1 MIPMKAFIKYLAVF
15 LLPPLFLF
23 VSRSDLLA
31 QQRSVKTPPSEQ
43 PGMFLRAAT
52 SSARAEALLDP
63 LSPEWNKMPSQRV
76 ALNRTPRLYDTE
88 APSEP
93 EISFVDIRLAR
104 AEGKLLVQMVWHDPS
119 LDAAQ
124 IAKLPS
130 APAEGRP
137 HKELTEATDRF
148 FDSAAV
154 MHRVRLPEND
164 VWPSLQMGDAADPVT
179 IYFWNAARGAA
190 RMQAEGR
197 GTTKRTGETFPAQA
211 VYRDASWR
219 LSMELGDVPAGM
231 PLAFA
236 IWNGSQ
242 QDRDGRKYFTT
253 WLKLE

>member
-1 MIPMKAFIKYLAVF
+1 MIPMKAFPRSLAGF
-15 LLPPLFLF
+15 LLPLLF
-23 VSRSDLLA
+23 VAANSFDVLA
-31 QQRSVKTPPSEQ
+31 QKKSVKAAPSEQ
-43 PGMFLRAAT
+43 PGMSLRAAT

-63 LSPEWNKMPSQRV
+63 VSPEWSKLPSQRV

-88 APSEP
+88 APSEL
-93 EISFVDIRLAR
+93 EIPYVDIRLAR
-104 AEGKLLVQMVWHDPS
+104 AEGKLLVLMIWR
-119 LDAAQ
+119 DATQDTAQ

-137 HKELTEATDRF
+137 HQELTEATDRF

-164 VWPSLQMGDAADPVT
+164 VWPSLQMGDTGNPVT

-211 VYRDASWR
+211 VYRDSSWR

>member
-1 MIPMKAFIKYLAVF
+1 MRAIPRIFVGF
-15 LLPPLFLF
+15 LLPFLF
-23 VSRSDLLA
+23 VVAQSSDALA
-31 QQRSVKTPPSEQ
+31 QQQPGKTAPSEK
-43 PGMFLRAAT
+43 PGMSLRAAM
-52 SSARAEALLDP
+52 SPARAEALLDP
-63 LSPEWNKMPSQRV
+63 NSSEWNKLTSQRV

-93 EISFVDIRLAR
+93 ELPFVEIRLAR
-104 AEGKLLVQMVWHDPS
+104 ADGRLLVQMIWRDPTQ
-119 LDAAQ
+119 DTAQ

-148 FDSAAV
+148 FDAAAV
-154 MHRVRLPEND
+154 MHPVRLPEND
-164 VWPSLQMGDAADPVT
+164 VWPSLQMGDARNPVT

-197 GTTKRTGETFPAQA
+197 GTTKRTGESFPAQA
-211 VYRDASWR
+211 LYRDGSWHVT
-219 LSMELGDVPAGM
+219 MELPDVPAGM

-236 IWNGSQ
+236 FWNGSQ